1 MQEIPYQPENDKSG
15 GETKH
20 KSSFEHSNPQ
30 FKNDTDGPDV
40 ISKENNT
47 IMNKY
52 TRGVSIENRQESI
65 SKLEFQNERRRIKR
79 KRANGTDVSD
89 SDSDDVEHR
98 SSTTCNPDEILK
110 VRSRHHKR
118 LKHWSENTKVGENKI
133 TDVSRNSSES
143 MVSSLVCEISPVEDR
158 NEIFKCDRLDPE
170 NTTQV
175 SVNAKSKNKYHTHLG
190 KDSISPANSDG
201 TKDTLGRLT
210 FLHDSPSIPLCV
222 DAADSLDL
230 DNEFTLRSQK
240 EKYDALERVY
250 QQDGLE
256 STELSLSDEFTCE
269 SQSIGSI

>member
-1 MQEIPYQPENDKSG
+1 MQEIPYQPENDESG

-20 KSSFEHSNPQ
+20 KSSSEHSNPQ
-30 FKNDTDGPDV
+30 LKNDNDGPDV
-40 ISKENNT
+40 ISKENNP
-47 IMNKY
+47 IMSRY
-52 TRGVSIENRQESI
+52 IRGVSNEDKQESI
-65 SKLEFQNERRRIKR
+65 SKLEFQNERRRTKR
-79 KRANGTDVSD
+79 KRASGTDISD

-98 SSTTCNPDEILK
+98 SSTTCTPDEILK

-118 LKHWSENTKVGENKI
+118 LKHSPENTKVGENKI
-133 TDVSRNSSES
+133 TDVSRISSES
-143 MVSSLVCEISPVEDR
+143 TVSSLVCEISPVEDR
-158 NEIFKCDRLDPE
+158 NEIFKCDRFDPE

-175 SVNAKSKNKYHTHLG
+175 SVNTKSKSKYHKHLS
-190 KDSISPANSDG
+190 KDSFQPVNSDG

-210 FLHDSPSIPLCV
+210 FLHDSPSIDLSV

-256 STELSLSDEFTCE
+256 PTELSLSDEFTCE
-269 SQSIGSI
+269 SQSIGNI